1 MFNSTT
7 GNLAITDGTRI
18 GLRKDLNGIYLLETI
33 LQPPLQDTRNECEI
47 VVEMT
52 LQDVSACNLCSRM
65 LEWLPWLLP
74 KF

>member
-7 GNLAITDGTRI
+7 GNLTITDGTHI

-33 LQPPLQDTRNECEI
+33 LQPPIQDTRNECEI

-52 LQDVSACNLCSRM
+52 LQDVSYSSLSLKSDNLMKS
-65 LEWLPWLLP
+65 L
-74 KF
+74 

>member
-7 GNLAITDGTRI
+7 GNLAITDGTHI

-52 LQDVSACNLCSRM
+52 LQDVRACNLCSRM
-65 LEWLPWLLP
+65 LEWLTCLLP